1 MVSLSE
7 RTDLLGAAI
16 EAARL
21 GGVVLREFFGQK
33 KEIAFKGA
41 IDPVTNA
48 DVASERAIVEFISRR
63 FPGHDIVTEETRPDL
78 SGSSYRWVIDP
89 LDGTVNYAHDHPMV
103 AVSVGVEVDGVVEAG
118 AVYNP
123 IREELFT
130 ASRGGGAVLNG
141 SPIRVSGINDLDR
154 SLLATGFPY
163 DIRENPY
170 NNLEHFCHMAKRAQ
184 AVRRDGSAALNL
196 CYTAA
201 GRYDGYWEL
210 VISPWD
216 IAAGSLIVTEAGG
229 TVTDL
234 SGGTFSING
243 RQVLA
248 TNGFIHEAVIRELAV
263 IGVRAPAV

>member
-1 MVSLSE
+1 MLTMNE
-7 RTDLLGAAI
+7 RTELLGAAV

-21 GGVVLREFFGQK
+21 GGTFLREYFGK
-33 KEIAFKGA
+33 RKEIVFKSA

-48 DVASERAIVEFISRR
+48 DMASEQAIVDFISKR

-78 SGSSYRWVIDP
+78 TGSPYRWVIDP

-103 AVSVGVEVDGVVEAG
+103 AVSVGVVVNDDVEAG

-130 ASRGGGAVLNG
+130 ASRDGGAALNG
-141 SPIRVSGINDLDR
+141 TPLHVSGIGDLDR

-210 VISPWD
+210 AISPWD
-216 IAAGSLIVTEAGG
+216 IAAGSLIVDEAGG
-229 TVTDL
+229 TVSDL
-234 SGGTFSING
+234 SGGVFSIDK

-248 TNGFIHEAVIRELAV
+248 TNGLIHDAVIQELAV
-263 IGVRAPAV
+263 VGVRTPVI

>member
-1 MVSLSE
+1 MLSLPE
-7 RTDLLGAAI
+7 RTKLLGAAV

-21 GGVVLREFFGQK
+21 GGTFLREFFGK
-33 KEIAFKGA
+33 RKEIVFKGA

-48 DVASERAIVEFISRR
+48 DMASEQAIVDFITRR

-78 SGSSYRWVIDP
+78 SGSPYRWVIDP

-103 AVSVGVEVDGVVEAG
+103 AVSVGVAVDGVVEAG

-130 ASRGGGAVLNG
+130 ASRGSGAVLNG
-141 SPIRVSGINDLDR
+141 SPIHVSGIGDLGR

-170 NNLEHFCHMAKRAQ
+170 NNLEHFCYMAKRAQ

-229 TVTDL
+229 TVSDL
-234 SGGTFSING
+234 SGGTFSIDK

-248 TNGFIHEAVIRELAV
+248 TNGLIHGAVIRELAV
-263 IGVRAPAV
+263 IGVKAP